1 MADLSK
7 YILKNPYKLY
17 QTKIRKIAS
26 RNTLKKIAA
35 QMVKT
40 DAIADR
46 QCSNTLVTKQSL
58 RMAAYRSTCFIMV
71 AFEVIFRIWRVNL
84 HFLVKK

>member
-58 RMAAYRSTCFIMV
+58 RMAAYRRT
-71 AFEVIFRIWRVNL
+71 AFCKSLLNL
-84 HFLVKK
+84 HLLYYGSI